1 MVVVRVGHYR
11 DRCGLFNDGSGSGR
25 SLSQRQVWTVQV
37 GHYHRDR
44 CGMFIDGSDSGR
56 SLSQRQVW
64 TV

>member
-1 MVVVRVGHYR
+1 MVV
-11 DRCGLFNDGSGSGR
+11 
-25 SLSQRQVWTVQV
+25 VQV

-44 CGMFIDGSDSGR
+44 CGLFSDGSGSGS